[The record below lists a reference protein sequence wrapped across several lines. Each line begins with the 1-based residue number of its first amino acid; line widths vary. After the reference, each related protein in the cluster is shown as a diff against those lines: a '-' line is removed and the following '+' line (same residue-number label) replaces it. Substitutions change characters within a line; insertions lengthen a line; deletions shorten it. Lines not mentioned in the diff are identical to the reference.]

1 MKKIYVIV
9 SAVLVVVIALSF
21 LLLRE
26 SKYGWWK
33 NPNPQEGNIFSGDI
47 IVTKIKNKEGA
58 QNPYL
63 LIVYDKENHALSC
76 TPEAGEDTYTCLPFL
91 KSPNEMDKHSTY
103 QDISVQTFMT
113 PYHVTIKAKNY
124 VIYNVLNIE
133 MSEVSADCEKMGDE
147 GCNLIKLPPYNRW
160 GF

>member
-1 MKKIYVIV
+1 MHCPARRKK
-9 SAVLVVVIALSF
+9 
-21 LLLRE
+21 R
-26 SKYGWWK
+26 K
-33 NPNPQEGNIFSGDI
+33 
-47 IVTKIKNKEGA
+47 
-58 QNPYL
+58 
-63 LIVYDKENHALSC
+63 
-76 TPEAGEDTYTCLPFL
+76 PFL

-133 MSEVSADCEKMGDE
+133 MSEVSADCEKMGDK